1 MICRKNILKL
11 FVQEFNIFL
20 FCRQS
25 EELQKQIMKK
35 HGWTEEQFNTYHQIF
50 MEELENLPEDNL
62 DQSTLNEFTPHEYLM
77 TLISI
82 LDTPVCRRHNSDDIN
97 LYINEIQ
104 KALNKGYKLQ

>member
-50 MEELENLPEDNL
+50 MEELENLPENNL
-62 DQSTLNEFTPHEYLM
+62 DQSTLNKFTPHEYLM

-82 LDTPVCRRHNSDDIN
+82 LNTPIGRRHNGNDIN
-97 LYINEIQ
+97 LYVNEIQ
-104 KALNKGYKLQ
+104 KALNEGYKLQ